1 VDTIVPVFVFFIVP
15 FTIVTIIAT
24 INMVLVYLAV
34 RSQEAASEHWRMQ
47 PIEPEQVY
55 IDEELYI
62 PQDESTGK
70 PRLISSFC
78 RARCCFKRSGD
89 DLQSSQKV
97 VRAVFWQC
105 ICYLCAFYISWP
117 LLISAQYQASSRSSE
132 YYYWCVI
139 FFFAPLQGFWNFL
152 IYSRPKYLKLW
163 RKRKPS
169 STTTRN
175 AEDIDTSTQHAHVH
189 VHADTQGN
197 GLPSQ

>member
-1 VDTIVPVFVFFIVP
+1 MGTAVPAYAFFIVP
-15 FTIVTIIAT
+15 FCIAMIGAT

-62 PQDESTGK
+62 PQDESTRK
-70 PRLISSFC
+70 PERMASIC
-78 RARCCFKRSGD
+78 RICCCCFRRSND
-89 DLQSSQKV
+89 SLQSSQKV

-105 ICYLCAFYISWP
+105 MCYLCAFYISWP
-117 LLISAQYQASSRSSE
+117 LLISTQYQAYNDSSG
-132 YYYWCVI
+132 YIYWCIV
-139 FFFAPLQGFWNFL
+139 FFLAPSQGFWNFL

-175 AEDIDTSTQHAHVH
+175 AEQSDSGTQHAHA
-189 VHADTQGN
+189 HAHAQNSAPSN
-197 GLPSQ
+197 G